1 MAKTKKRKPDF
12 SKPKPAKFDISQ
24 TPLTEEE
31 IRAMNGE
38 ADSAA
43 GDGSELL
50 GQNDSVNFD
59 ENEESETEEFDESDE
74 SDSGAQTLKNALEEI
89 NEGLENPEGGDEFG
103 EIDSNAEG
111 ELNFTRG
118 KTYFN
123 LPLVVIAGRP
133 NVGKSTL
140 FNRFMRRRLAI
151 VDPTPGVTRD
161 PVEATAFISGKPVHL
176 VDTGGYKI
184 DREIGSKEAEMDEL
198 VVEKSLEMVRRAD
211 KIVLLLEAGKIT
223 GEDEEFIQLLRP
235 YWSKLVVGVN
245 KCEGG
250 NGQDVSWNYLQ
261 YGFNELF
268 FISADHGDNI
278 TEFAEK
284 IVEGLDFSKV
294 TEGNEEDRPIRIAI
308 MGKPNVGKSTLS
320 NRLTHTENSI
330 VSDYAGTTR
339 DVVEGSFRFNGRD
352 FEVLDTA
359 GIRRKKKVH
368 ENVEYY
374 SVNRAIKTLDQC
386 DIVFLMI
393 DAQEGLADQDKKI
406 CSLAYERGRGIIFVL
421 NKWDTQDQSR
431 KTLRNTQEY
440 IKIMFGQMNWAPIL
454 PLSALNGDG
463 IKDLM
468 NKALEIYSQLTRK
481 VETSALNNALQ
492 DWLAHYPPP
501 ASKAIHFKIRYMTQT
516 SSNPVSFRLF
526 CTSPDNVPES
536 YVTYLKNQ
544 IRKDLG
550 FDQIPV
556 ELVMKASRKKWEQRF
571 V

>member
-1 MAKTKKRKPDF
+1 MAKQKKRKPDF
-12 SKPKPAKFDISQ
+12 SKPKPEKADISQ
-24 TPLTEEE
+24 MPLTEEE
-31 IRAMNGE
+31 IREMN
-38 ADSAA
+38 AA
-43 GDGSELL
+43 G
-50 GQNDSVNFD
+50 
-59 ENEESETEEFDESDE
+59 ENGKKAEAPEEEKSAPAS
-74 SDSGAQTLKNALEEI
+74 
-89 NEGLENPEGGDEFG
+89 DEFG
-103 EIDSNAEG
+103 QIDENATDESEDG
-111 ELNFTRG
+111 ITFTRG
-118 KTYFN
+118 KLYTN

-161 PVEATAFISGKPVHL
+161 PVEATAFIAGKPVHL

-184 DREIGSKEAEMDEL
+184 DREIGTKEAEMDEL
-198 VVEKSLEMVRRAD
+198 VVEKTLSMIKKAD
-211 KIVLLLEAGKIT
+211 RIVLLLEAGKIT
-223 GEDEEFIQLLRP
+223 GEDEEFIDLLRP
-235 YWSKLVVGVN
+235 YQDKVVTAVN

-250 NGQDVSWNYLQ
+250 NGKDVSWNYLK
-261 YGFNELF
+261 YGFRELM
-268 FISADHGDNI
+268 FISADHGDHI
-278 TEFAEK
+278 SDFAEK
-284 IVEGLDFSKV
+284 IVAGLDFSNVK
-294 TEGNEEDRPIRIAI
+294 EGSEEDRPIRIAI

-320 NRLTHTENSI
+320 NRLTHSENSI

-339 DVVEGSFRFNGRD
+339 DVVEGEFTYAGHA

-359 GIRRKKKVH
+359 GIRRRAKVH

-386 DIVFLMI
+386 DVVFLMI
-393 DAQEGLADQDKKI
+393 DAQQGLAEQDKKI
-406 CSLAYERGRGIIFVL
+406 CSLAFERGRAIIFIL

-431 KTLRNTQEY
+431 KTLRETTEY

-454 PLSALNGDG
+454 PLSALNGEG

-468 NKALEIYSQLTRK
+468 NKAIELYGQLVRK
-481 VETSALNNALQ
+481 VETSALNKALA
-492 DWLAHYPPP
+492 DWLFHYPPP
-501 ASKAIHFKIRYMTQT
+501 ATKAIHFKVRYMTQT
-516 SSNPVSFRLF
+516 SVNPVAFRIF

-556 ELVMKASRKKWEQRF
+556 TLELKASRKKWEKRF
-571 V
+571 EE

>member
-1 MAKTKKRKPDF
+1 MAKTKKTKPDF
-12 SKPKPAKFDISQ
+12 SRPRPQKDASDEIVV
-24 TPLTEEE
+24 TEEAPVQDYSE
-31 IRAMNGE
+31 KEKLG
-38 ADSAA
+38 A
-43 GDGSELL
+43 GLS
-50 GQNDSVNFD
+50 
-59 ENEESETEEFDESDE
+59 
-74 SDSGAQTLKNALEEI
+74 
-89 NEGLENPEGGDEFG
+89 DEFG
-103 EIDSNAEG
+103 QIDPNATDEIK
-111 ELNFTRG
+111 FTRD
-118 KTYFN
+118 KYYLN

-161 PVEATAFISGKPVHL
+161 PVEADAFIAGKPVHL

-184 DREIGSKEAEMDEL
+184 DREIGTKEAEMDEL
-198 VVEKSLEMVRRAD
+198 VVEKTLSMIKKAD

-223 GEDEEFIQLLRP
+223 GEDEEFIHLLRP
-235 YWSKLVVGVN
+235 YQNKVVVGVN

-250 NGQDVSWNYLQ
+250 SGEDVSWNYLQ
-261 YGFNELF
+261 YGFSELF
-268 FISADHGDNI
+268 FISADHGDHI
-278 TEFAEK
+278 TEFAQK
-284 IVEGLDFSKV
+284 IVENLDFSNV
-294 TEGNEEDRPIRIAI
+294 TEGTENDKPIRIAI
-308 MGKPNVGKSTLS
+308 LGKPNVGKSTLS

-339 DVVEGSFRFNGRD
+339 DVVEGNFSYGGRN

-393 DAQEGLADQDKKI
+393 DAQEGLAEQDKKI

-421 NKWDTQDQSR
+421 NKWDTQEQSK

-463 IKDLM
+463 VKDLM
-468 NKALEIYSQLTRK
+468 NKAIELYKQLTRK
-481 VETSALNNALQ
+481 VDTSALNNALQ

-501 ASKAIHFKIRYMTQT
+501 ATKAIHFKIRYMTQT
-516 SSNPVSFRLF
+516 NINPVSFRLF

-556 ELVMKASRKKWEQRF
+556 ELEMKASRKRWEQRF
-571 V
+571 E